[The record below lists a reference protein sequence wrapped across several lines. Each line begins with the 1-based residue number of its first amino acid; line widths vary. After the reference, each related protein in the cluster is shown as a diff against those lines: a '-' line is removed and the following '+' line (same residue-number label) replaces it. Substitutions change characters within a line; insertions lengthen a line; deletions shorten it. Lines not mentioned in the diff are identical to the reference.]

1 MSFSKY
7 GFFSMFRLS
16 PFFSE
21 LLYSLSKLK
30 GAMSRYAQF
39 VVFIL
44 TSSVVNKTLNYHLN
58 TPLRFNISKHSDM
71 IRVILDSKL
80 IKMKSKF
87 LF

>member
-21 LLYSLSKLK
+21 LLYSLSKLE

-39 VVFIL
+39 VVFIS
-44 TSSVVNKTLNYHLN
+44 TSSDFVAKTLNYHFN
-58 TPLRFNISKHSDM
+58 APLRFNSSKH
-71 IRVILDSKL
+71 
-80 IKMKSKF
+80 F
-87 LF
+87 